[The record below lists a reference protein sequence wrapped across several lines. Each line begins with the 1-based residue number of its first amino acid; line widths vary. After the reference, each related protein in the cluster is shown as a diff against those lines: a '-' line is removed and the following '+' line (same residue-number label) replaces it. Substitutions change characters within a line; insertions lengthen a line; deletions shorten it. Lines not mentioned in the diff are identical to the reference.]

1 MKTLKYFLLFCL
13 IFCMCTGCGGK
24 KKETAGTAP
33 DTKLAET
40 SSSEQPEEAATE
52 TQVQEPSTDEQPEET
67 AAETQVQESDA
78 GKEPETGDE
87 RTESHLAETELV
99 EEYETGSFED

>member
-24 KKETAGTAP
+24 KKDAAGAAP
-33 DTKLAET
+33 ATELTET
-40 SSSEQPEEAATE
+40 SFGEQPKEAATE
-52 TQVQEPSTDEQPEET
+52 TQVQEPSTGEQPEET

-78 GKEPETGDE
+78 GKEPETGE
-87 RTESHLAETELV
+87 EQTESHLTETELV

>member
-40 SSSEQPEEAATE
+40 SSSEQPEE
-52 TQVQEPSTDEQPEET
+52 T

-78 GKEPETGDE
+78 GKEPETGE
-87 RTESHLAETELV
+87 EQTESHLAETELV